1 MYPLKPDTITLG
13 MLVAITICCTVII
26 VSFRRLSPSCLLLA
40 DLLNTT
46 SRKARIVEII
56 QSVTHTAVS
65 CSAHTFLFMG
75 LGRQAA

>member
-26 VSFRRLSPSCLLLA
+26 VSFRPLSLFLLLA

-46 SRKARIVEII
+46 P
-56 QSVTHTAVS
+56 
-65 CSAHTFLFMG
+65 
-75 LGRQAA
+75 GRLESWKLYRALLIRQHPVLYAPFFKWV